1 MQYEMTRIYRHIIQ
15 EVLRSVE
22 EESESLY
29 IDIDTLKDIERNWY
43 KNLTKH
49 LDALTFPEQKNFIHD
64 DEESEDS
71 DRHYTNLMMC
81 LYDKVTK
88 SKNRWRCVLKQ
99 GFINIGNVDFAFNTA
114 HGDLDW

>member
-1 MQYEMTRIYRHIIQ
+1 MTRIYRHIIK

-22 EESESLY
+22 EDSETLY
-29 IDIDTLKDIERNWY
+29 IDLDTINDIEKNWY
-43 KNLTKH
+43 KHLTRLLESQPYQDQIPIKG
-49 LDALTFPEQKNFIHD
+49 
-64 DEESEDS
+64 DEDSEDS
-71 DRHYTNLMMC
+71 DRYYSNLMMC
-81 LYDKVTK
+81 LYDKVSK